1 MAKEKKFVTC
11 DGNTAAA
18 HVSYM
23 FTEVA
28 AIYPITPSSP
38 MAEHVDE
45 WAAKGRKNL
54 FGQTVSVQ
62 EMESEGGAAGAVHGS
77 LQAGALTS
85 TYTASQGLLLMIPN
99 MYKIAGELLPCVFN
113 VSARTLA
120 SHSLCIFGD
129 HQDVMACR
137 QTGFA
142 MFCSGSVQ
150 EVMDL
155 TAVPY
160 LATLETEIPFINFFD
175 GFRTSHEY
183 HKVEE
188 MDQEDIR
195 PLLNMDYVKRF
206 RDRALTPERPVT
218 RGTAENPETFFTHRE
233 ACNEYYDKVPAVVE
247 KYLGEI
253 SKITGREYHLFNYY
267 GAADAENIIVL
278 MGSATEPAR
287 EAIDYL
293 NKQGKKVGMVAVHL
307 YRPFSVEAIRKAIP
321 DTVKRIAVLDRTKEP
336 GAEGEPLY
344 LDVKSALYDDPR
356 KPLIVGGRYG
366 LGSNDTTPAKIV
378 AVFNNLELPEPKNHF
393 TVGIVDDVTF
403 TSLPEVPE
411 IPMGGDSLFE
421 AKFYGLGSDGTVGAN
436 KNSVQIIGNNTNK
449 YCQAYFSYDSKK
461 SGGFTCSHLRFG
473 DDPIHSAYLVNTP
486 NFVACHVQAY
496 LHMYDVTRGLRDNG
510 TFLLNTIFD
519 GEELVNFIPNHVK
532 KYFAKHNIKV
542 YYINASKIGREI
554 GLGNRTNT
562 ILQSAFFRIT
572 KVIPEDLAVEQMKK
586 FIVKSYGK
594 KGEDI
599 VNMNYAAVD
608 RGGEYKELT
617 VDPAWANLPEDEAKS
632 DDAPK
637 FVKELVRPM
646 NAQAGDLL
654 KVSDFVKND
663 TVDGTW
669 QNGTAAFEKRGVE
682 AMVPVWNPEN
692 CIQCNKCAFVCPHA
706 AIRPFVLDDKE
717 AESFKGTTL
726 EVKAPKALKGMHFR
740 IEASVLDC
748 LGCGNCADVCMGKNR
763 ETGEKALKM
772 VPFNVDAPDMVEEAK
787 NWDWLVKNVKSKQ
800 DLVDIKQSPKNSQ
813 FATPLFE
820 FSGACSG
827 CGETPYVKLI
837 SQLFGDREMIAN
849 ATGCS
854 SIYSASVPSTPY
866 TTNEK
871 GQGPA
876 FDNSL
881 FEDFCEFGL
890 GMALGNKKMKSRI
903 TMLLNEKIADDKT
916 SDEFKAAAQQWIDNQ
931 NDAEGSKAAAA
942 VLKPLIEKDAAAGC
956 DVAKELKTLDHYL
969 VKRSQWIIGGD
980 GASYDIG
987 YGGLDHVLAS
997 GEDVNILVLDTEV
1010 YSNTGGQSSKST
1022 PLGAIAQFAAAGKR
1036 VSKKDLGLMETTYGY
1051 IYVAQVA
1058 MGADNAQTLK
1068 AIREAEAYPGPSLVI
1083 AYAPCINHGIK
1094 GKEADGKKRGMNRS
1108 QHEEELAVQ
1117 CGYWHLWRFNPELAK
1132 EGKNPFQLDSKAPK
1146 WENFRDYLMG
1156 EVRFASLKKVR
1167 PEEAEELYA
1176 ETEKAAK
1183 RRYQSYIRKS
1193 QEDWSESI

>member
-632 DDAPK
+632 DDAPN

-740 IEASVLDC
+740 IEVSVLDC